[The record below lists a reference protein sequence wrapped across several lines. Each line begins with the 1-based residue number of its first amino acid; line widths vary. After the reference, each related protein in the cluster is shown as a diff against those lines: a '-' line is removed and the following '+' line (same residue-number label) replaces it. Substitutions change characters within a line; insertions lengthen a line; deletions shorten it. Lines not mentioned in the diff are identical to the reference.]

1 MLTVGNV
8 VHCAQK
14 FKVHSVLLWEA
25 GIHTSVAYLEV
36 LLVKT
41 TKAHQRL
48 QILLGKHAVVMS
60 INYLL
65 EIVGALFS
73 PSHCHICASVALPWT
88 NVGSTFILYVWI
100 HSILRRCL
108 IQQIR
113 TCQLPHQIRVRL
125 ILFSYMTS
133 QSLFLMNKAGTE
145 DKYDSF
151 QTKPTV
157 TSLGN
162 IMLTRGD
169 TDIKQHTFKT
179 LSCFMHH
186 LVMNSRGCVNIPSLS
201 PTQCL
206 SVNVISQLIRIVI
219 FIRTAI
225 LCSTLVLV
233 IKYSSRLHNDFGGY
247 TMTLEEAYF
256 SGLSRNTDKLNGC
269 QLGDIIVCKL
279 SHCVIAGLIYSS
291 SSFHH

>member
-65 EIVGALFS
+65 EIVGTLFS

-125 ILFSYMTS
+125 ILFSHMTS

-157 TSLGN
+157 TSLGK

-179 LSCFMHH
+179 L
-186 LVMNSRGCVNIPSLS
+186 LYAS
-201 PTQCL
+201 PCHEFTW
-206 SVNVISQLIRIVI
+206 
-219 FIRTAI
+219 
-225 LCSTLVLV
+225 LCQHSFTVSYSVLV
-233 IKYSSRLHNDFGGY
+233 SKCDFP
-247 TMTLEEAYF
+247 THQDSYF
-256 SGLSRNTDKLNGC
+256 YKNRNIMQHTGT
-269 QLGDIIVCKL
+269 
-279 SHCVIAGLIYSS
+279 SY
-291 SSFHH
+291 